1 MPIILKGFYPRKN
14 SKFYFFF
21 QKNLVSF
28 VLGFHFFFFF
38 LVTIYSPYIQ
48 VKLMC
53 NRSISLLQLL
63 VFNLFRYCFVVDIEN
78 MKTPHHC
85 NHPSCIQVSSLVQMS
100 QIQYDLN
107 FLLSFYMAALRDEM
121 FMQGSPLLKT
131 FFYFIWGVSITAIL
145 NQTLFLLI
153 CTLVLKRCLVLLLRA
168 NIIFVSIYEF

>member
-1 MPIILKGFYPRKN
+1 
-14 SKFYFFF
+14 
-21 QKNLVSF
+21 
-28 VLGFHFFFFF
+28 
-38 LVTIYSPYIQ
+38 
-48 VKLMC
+48 
-53 NRSISLLQLL
+53 
-63 VFNLFRYCFVVDIEN
+63 
-78 MKTPHHC
+78 
-85 NHPSCIQVSSLVQMS
+85 MS

-121 FMQGSPLLKT
+121 LMQGSPLLKL

>member
-1 MPIILKGFYPRKN
+1 
-14 SKFYFFF
+14 
-21 QKNLVSF
+21 
-28 VLGFHFFFFF
+28 
-38 LVTIYSPYIQ
+38 
-48 VKLMC
+48 
-53 NRSISLLQLL
+53 
-63 VFNLFRYCFVVDIEN
+63 
-78 MKTPHHC
+78 
-85 NHPSCIQVSSLVQMS
+85 MS

-121 FMQGSPLLKT
+121 LMQGSPLLKI

>member
-1 MPIILKGFYPRKN
+1 
-14 SKFYFFF
+14 
-21 QKNLVSF
+21 
-28 VLGFHFFFFF
+28 
-38 LVTIYSPYIQ
+38 
-48 VKLMC
+48 
-53 NRSISLLQLL
+53 
-63 VFNLFRYCFVVDIEN
+63 
-78 MKTPHHC
+78 
-85 NHPSCIQVSSLVQMS
+85 MS

-121 FMQGSPLLKT
+121 FMQGSPLLKI